1 MFLAGHTNH
10 IKFMPAKIETTHSL
24 IDRKLVVFRRPD
36 SEVWQCRYTVDGK
49 RWHCKTTGERELV

>member
-1 MFLAGHTNH
+1 
-10 IKFMPAKIETTHSL
+10 MPAKIETTHPL